1 MVSKRIANPEM
12 LGYDTII
19 AGRMMHVRIHYD
31 KRAVDILAL
40 NQYVHHHTVES
51 YHNRQSWWQHLG
63 DTLSRLPTRNLLACA
78 GDFNCTLPGQ
88 APGTGPN
95 AFRWQQQRVMGR
107 SHDLMWI
114 VRSFFKSFNATAW
127 WP

>member
-63 DTLSRLPTRNLLACA
+63 DTLSRLPTRNLLAGLCRRFQLYA
-78 GDFNCTLPGQ
+78 SRPSSMNGAQCISLAAT
-88 APGTGPN
+88 TGH
-95 AFRWQQQRVMGR
+95 G
-107 SHDLMWI
+107 SI
-114 VRSFFKSFNATAW
+114 S
-127 WP
+127 